1 MIDMGIHASLA
12 TTSSGDRFALINGRI
27 VLPKALAP
35 GHALLVE
42 GRHIAGVVPMSD
54 LGRDIACLDVGG
66 RLIAPGLIDIH
77 IHGAQGHTFNEA
89 TPEAFATVASEN
101 ARRGVTSLLAT
112 TATDTI
118 DNLEAVLKL
127 ARAWM
132 AETPPGAQVLGVHVE
147 GPYFNQTQRGAQD
160 PAHIRNPDDGTA
172 QRLLAHHD
180 VIRIFTFAPELPGA
194 LELTRRVAD
203 LGIVPAAGH
212 SAAREEDVAPAIN
225 AGLRHMIH
233 MWSAQSTT
241 IREGP
246 WRKPGLLEV
255 SLTDERLTGEII
267 ADGKHLPPTLMK
279 LAYKC
284 LGPDRLCA
292 ISDAT
297 SGAGLPEGARFRM
310 GGMEYEVCD
319 GVGMLF
325 DRTAFAGS
333 TTLLNQM
340 IPILV
345 EQAGVPLVEAIRMA
359 SLTPARVIGMDGCK
373 GSLEAGKD
381 ADVAVFNDD
390 FTAWCVLIGG
400 RCTVYDSTAPA
411 GSFVSPPSRIPE
423 RPTP

>member
-1 MIDMGIHASLA
+1 MHEDVHGLTSAKSLPP
-12 TTSSGDRFALINGRI
+12 RFALTGGRI
-27 VLPKALAP
+27 VLPQEIVASK
-35 GHALLVE
+35 ALLVE
-42 GRHIAGVVPMSD
+42 DGRITGILAIND
-54 LGRDIACLDVGG
+54 LDDDVQRINVDG

-89 TPEAFATVASEN
+89 TAQAFATITQEN
-101 ARRGVTSLLAT
+101 AHRGVTSLLAT
-112 TATDTI
+112 TATDSI
-118 DNLEAVLKL
+118 RNLVAALEFASG
-127 ARAWM
+127 WM
-132 AETPPGAQVLGVHVE
+132 EEEHPGAQLLGVHVE
-147 GPYFNQTQRGAQD
+147 GPYFNQAQRGAQD
-160 PAHIRNPDDGTA
+160 PAHIRNPDDGTVE
-172 QRLLAHHD
+172 QLLAYHNI
-180 VIRIFTFAPELPGA
+180 IRILTFAPELPGA
-194 LELTRRVAD
+194 AALTRRLVE

-212 SAAREEDVAPAIN
+212 SSAREEDVAPLIA

-233 MWSAQSTT
+233 LWSAQSTT

-255 SLTDERLTGEII
+255 SLVDDRLTGEII

-284 LGPDRLCA
+284 LSADRLCV

-297 SGAGLPEGARFRM
+297 SGAGLAEGSRFRM

-345 EQAGVPLVEAIRMA
+345 EQMGVPLVEAIRMA
-359 SLTPARVIGMDGCK
+359 SLTPARVIGVADRK

-381 ADVAVFNDD
+381 ADIAIFNDD
-390 FTAWCVLIGG
+390 FTAWRVIIGG
-400 RCTVYDSTAPA
+400 RWVEQGLA
-411 GSFVSPPSRIPE
+411 G
-423 RPTP
+423 